1 MVKLWAKAA
10 NSIEGYNME
19 IFNLGSTQD
28 PLFTLIGNTQFDTKK
43 GTVFSPSPF
52 VKAIQTPNT
61 VIVLDEIS
69 RAHPEA
75 HKYSYDRI
83 GCGTEIPQIG

>member
-1 MVKLWAKAA
+1 MTKHGCGKTMAKSGKA

-28 PLFTLIGNTQFDTKK
+28 TRATLIGNTQFDTKK

-69 RAHPEA
+69 GATLRL
-75 HKYSYDRI
+75 
-83 GCGTEIPQIG
+83 TTFL

>member
-1 MVKLWAKAA
+1 MTCSFGCGKTMKKQRF
-10 NSIEGYNME
+10 NSIDGYSME

-28 PLFTLIGNTQFDTKK
+28 PAPTLIGNTQFDTKK

-52 VKAIQTPNT
+52 VKSIQTPNT

-69 RAHPEA
+69 RHILSLQHPN
-75 HKYSYDRI
+75 DCV
-83 GCGTEIPQIG
+83 G